1 MLENILDIIVYAN
14 AACNDAAFFSV
25 FWDVGVGWGEV
36 GGAIAFSIDVFID
49 FHTKFTL
56 RFMIC
61 KIFSCT

>member
-1 MLENILDIIVYAN
+1 MLENILDISVYAN
-14 AACNDAAFFSV
+14 AACNDAAFFRV